1 MKILMLSEDLNI
13 MDTESD
19 AAGRMREYADVL
31 GELHIVVTGKGTARH
46 NMKLFIYSAKMRMLG
61 VLVKGWQLCKKNKFD
76 AVSVQEADDVG
87 LAGFFLARF
96 FHIPF
101 QLQIHTDVLS
111 PWYRRASWK
120 EYVRYW
126 IAYFLIPRAESIR
139 VVSDRIKNS
148 ILRAVRHAPR
158 VNIFVLPIFTDLK
171 RFFEAKRNPEIDMR
185 FNKYDFKMI
194 AVGRFVEKE
203 KNFLMLIDM
212 MRDVVNICPAA
223 LLVIVGEGR
232 DRKNYELRIKNYGL
246 EKNVLLESWR
256 NDLPS
261 FYQSF
266 DLFLLSSNYE
276 GWGRA
281 ALEAMASG
289 LPVVMTDV
297 GLAGEVVKNEENGL
311 VTPVGDQ
318 KKFFEACK
326 MMYENP
332 EKRTEFARRGKESVI
347 IHIPKSLEEYVARWK
362 KVFVKKSEG

>member
-1 MKILMLSEDLNI
+1 MKILMLSEDSKILEPQSEA
-13 MDTESD
+13 T
-19 AAGRMREYADVL
+19 GRMQEYADVL

-46 NMKLFIYSAKMRMLG
+46 NMKLFTYSAKMRMLG
-61 VLVKGWQLCKKNKFD
+61 MLIKGWQLCKKNKFD
-76 AVSVQEADDVG
+76 TVSVQEADDVG

-120 EYVRYW
+120 EYARYW
-126 IAYFLIPRAESIR
+126 IACFLIPRTDSIR

-148 ILRAVRHAPR
+148 ILCATRHAPR

-171 RFFEAKRNPEIDMR
+171 SFFEAKRNPEIDMR

-203 KNFLMLIDM
+203 KNFLMLIDI
-212 MRDVVNICPAA
+212 MRDVVNICHAA
-223 LLVIVGEGR
+223 LLIIVGEGP

-256 NDLPS
+256 NDLPV
-261 FYQSF
+261 FYKSF

-276 GWGRA
+276 GWGRV

-297 GLAGEVVKNEENGL
+297 GLAGEVVRHEENGL
-311 VTPVGDQ
+311 VVPVQ
-318 KKFFEACK
+318 NRA
-326 MMYENP
+326 
-332 EKRTEFARRGKESVI
+332 
-347 IHIPKSLEEYVARWK
+347 
-362 KVFVKKSEG
+362 VFLHAIEDLYKKSEKRRKLTQAGLETIKNLEPRTKGEYLEKYKESFKLSR